1 MFTRKT
7 LKIASIVAIIV
18 CILGILLSLL
28 VALTVDKMAF
38 LQVLSWLI
46 LAYAS
51 YCAMKLTGYDI
62 YEEDLIKIGWSIYA
76 LFVIFVLFLFI
87 GLSLGPIIALVI
99 TARLHFQKTSIES
112 WIKDNS

>member
-7 LKIASIVAIIV
+7 LKILSIVAIVI
-18 CILGILLSLL
+18 CGLGVLLGLF
-28 VALTVDKMAF
+28 VALTLDKMGY
-38 LQVLSWLI
+38 LQVLSWLL

-51 YCAMKLTGYDI
+51 FCAMKLTGYDI
-62 YEEDLIKIGWSIYA
+62 YEEDLTKIGWSIYA
-76 LFVIFVLFLFI
+76 LFVIFILFLFI

-112 WIKDNS
+112 WMRDNS

>member
-7 LKIASIVAIIV
+7 LKILSIVAIII
-18 CILGILLSLL
+18 CGLGVLLSLF
-28 VALTVDKMAF
+28 VALTVDKMAY

-51 YCAMKLTGYDI
+51 FCAMKLTGYDI

-76 LFVIFVLFLFI
+76 LFVIFILFLFI
-87 GLSLGPIIALVI
+87 GLSLGPVLALIIA
-99 TARLHFQKTSIES
+99 ARLHFQKTGIES
-112 WIKDNS
+112 WMRDNS